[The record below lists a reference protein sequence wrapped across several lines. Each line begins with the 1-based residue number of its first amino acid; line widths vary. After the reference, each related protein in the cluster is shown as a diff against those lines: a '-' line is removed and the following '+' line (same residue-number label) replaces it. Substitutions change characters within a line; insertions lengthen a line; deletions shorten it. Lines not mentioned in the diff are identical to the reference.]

1 MKSDSQVIA
10 GHMGR
15 AWRSDNPHFRAAR
28 RLIGRGNPLCREL
41 VDGDLPQHRPLM
53 ALAIRLGAIAA
64 LATMSAVI
72 KLASQHHIHLLEI
85 MFWRQLISLPLILA
99 WLAATRNLGML
110 KTRRPTT
117 HFLRAVYGTIGMVC
131 NFGAVI
137 LLPLAEATTMA
148 FTAPI
153 WAVILAMLLLKDKI
167 GPWRWSAVALGF
179 AGVLVIA
186 QPGSG
191 DIPLFGAAVALG
203 GAFMVALISI
213 QIADLNRTD
222 KPVTIVFYFALF
234 SVPIAA
240 VALPWVMTAHDAT
253 GWLLL
258 LLIGVTGVIG
268 QLLLTAAL
276 RFGPVAS
283 VIVMDYSSL
292 FWATIYGW
300 TLFGALPPA
309 STWLGAPLIIAAG
322 LVIAWREHRLSRP
335 TLRDVSRAE
344 GT

>member
-1 MKSDSQVIA
+1 MPRQVE
-10 GHMGR
+10 
-15 AWRSDNPHFRAAR
+15 ST
-28 RLIGRGNPLCREL
+28 
-41 VDGDLPQHRPLM
+41 LPSPRPLL
-53 ALAIRLGAIAA
+53 ALLIRLGAIAA
-64 LATMSAVI
+64 LATMSALI
-72 KLASQHHIHLLEI
+72 KLASQRGIHLLEI
-85 MFWRQLISLPLILA
+85 MFWRQLISVPLILG
-99 WLAATRNLGML
+99 WLAARGSLGTL
-110 KTRRPTT
+110 RTQRPRT
-117 HFLRAVYGTIGMVC
+117 HFLRAFYGTVGMLF

-148 FTAPI
+148 FTVPI
-153 WAVILAMLLLKDKI
+153 WALILAVLLLKERV
-167 GPWRWSAVALGF
+167 GPWRWSAVLLGF
-179 AGVLVIA
+179 AGVLLIA

-191 DIPLFGAAVALG
+191 DIPLHGAAVALA

-234 SVPIAA
+234 SVPMTAL
-240 VALPWVMTAHDAT
+240 ALPFVMTAHDSA

-258 LLIGVTGVIG
+258 LAIGIAGVIG

-276 RFGPVAS
+276 RFGAVAS

-292 FWATIYGW
+292 FWATLYGW
-300 TLFGALPPA
+300 LLFDSLPPP

-335 TLRDVSRAE
+335 TLRDVARAE

>member
-1 MKSDSQVIA
+1 M
-10 GHMGR
+10 
-15 AWRSDNPHFRAAR
+15 AR
-28 RLIGRGNPLCREL
+28 RVEGA
-41 VDGDLPQHRPLM
+41 LPQPRPLL
-53 ALAIRLGAIAA
+53 ALLIRLGAIAA
-64 LATMSAVI
+64 LATMSAFI
-72 KLASQHHIHLLEI
+72 KLASQHGIHLLEI

-99 WLAATRNLGML
+99 WLVATRRLATL
-110 KTRRPTT
+110 RTRRPGT
-117 HFLRAVYGTIGMVC
+117 HFLRALYGSIGMLF

-153 WAVILAMLLLKDKI
+153 WAVMLAVLLLKEKV
-167 GPWRWSAVALGF
+167 GVWRWSAVLFGF

-191 DIPLFGAAVALG
+191 DIPLFGAAVALA

-222 KPVTIVFYFALF
+222 QPVTIVFYFALF
-234 SVPIAA
+234 SAPMTA
-240 VALPWVMTAHDAT
+240 VALPFVMTAHDTTA
-253 GWLLL
+253 WLLIL
-258 LLIGVTGVIG
+258 AIGLTGVIG

-276 RFGPVAS
+276 RFGAVAS

-292 FWATIYGW
+292 FWATLYGW
-300 TLFGALPPA
+300 WFFASLPPP

-335 TLRDVSRAE
+335 TLRDVARAE